1 MNVTDGG
8 NPGTPF
14 QEAVSIITIAAILV
28 GVGCYAAAV
37 NNVPVLAPM
46 LYWVAT
52 EVYHVFPALKAL
64 HQSQVPMLVSAA
76 AVGIAFFFLT
86 IPLANWLAGVF
97 SRAGIDNMERQ
108 TARLKEHRE
117 KLKKKRR
124 DRDDFIVS

>member
-1 MNVTDGG
+1 MSFTEGE
-8 NPGTPF
+8 NPRTPF

-37 NNVPVLAPM
+37 NNVPVLAPV
-46 LYWVAT
+46 LYWIAT
-52 EVYHVFPALKAL
+52 GLYHLFPALKAL
-64 HQSQVPMLVSAA
+64 HQSQVPMLASAT
-76 AVGIAFFFLT
+76 AVGTGFFFLT

-108 TARLKEHRE
+108 TARLKQHRE

-124 DRDDFIVS
+124 DRDEFIVS

>member
-1 MNVTDGG
+1 MSVTDGE

-14 QEAVSIITIAAILV
+14 QEAVSIITITAILV
-28 GVGCYAAAV
+28 AVGCYAAAV

-52 EVYHVFPALKAL
+52 EVYRLFPALKVL

-76 AVGIAFFFLT
+76 AVGVAFFFLT

-97 SRAGIDNMERQ
+97 SRAGIDNLERQ